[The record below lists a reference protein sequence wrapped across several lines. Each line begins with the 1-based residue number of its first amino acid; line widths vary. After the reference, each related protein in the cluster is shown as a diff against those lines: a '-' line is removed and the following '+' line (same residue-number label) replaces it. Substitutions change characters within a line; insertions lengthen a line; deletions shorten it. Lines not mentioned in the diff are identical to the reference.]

1 MHITKPE
8 TSSSNSLHEQ
18 EDFAYLI
25 MLIQDML
32 SGFIAISAI
41 PLIYPV
47 EPTPEPTKQACHRPI
62 AHFSPCVPIA
72 CWKSIYQVANH
83 S

>member
-1 MHITKPE
+1 
-8 TSSSNSLHEQ
+8 
-18 EDFAYLI
+18 

-47 EPTPEPTKQACHRPI
+47 EPTPERTKQACHRPI
-62 AHFSPCVPIA
+62 AHFPHVCLLLVGNQCIKWQTIPKGFKVSDVLE
-72 CWKSIYQVANH
+72 QN
-83 S
+83 

>member
-1 MHITKPE
+1 MSYFTNKDILSLSLHLIVWKIDRTMHITKPE

-18 EDFAYLI
+18 VDFAYLI

-47 EPTPEPTKQACHRPI
+47 EPTP
-62 AHFSPCVPIA
+62 
-72 CWKSIYQVANH
+72 
-83 S
+83 